1 MARIFREATT
11 DREAQ
16 AIAARIRRMDYEL
29 MSIVTGGSGTG
40 RNPMNLRTSCLLA
53 RMQRQLRR
61 LRYDMEVERG
71 FDTACHETSKG
82 NPQ

>member
-1 MARIFREATT
+1 MARIFRETTT
-11 DREAQ
+11 DHEAR

-29 MSIVTGGSGTG
+29 MPIVTGGSSTG

-53 RMQRQLRR
+53 GMQRQLRR